1 MAVKLSPAD
10 MSDFKRRLLER
21 EQQLVCEMQAGR
33 QRASAEPFTQ
43 IAGEAAD
50 VGDASVA
57 DTATD
62 SVSAER
68 ERDSDEL
75 REVRAALERLDAGT
89 YGLCMRCGKPIDP
102 ERLRALPAARYDL
115 QHELE
120 RERRQGSATP
130 PTL

>member
-1 MAVKLSPAD
+1 MGRSLSPAEAAG
-10 MSDFKRRLLER
+10 FR
-21 EQQLVCEMQAGR
+21 QQLLDRERQLVAEMQAAR
-33 QRASAEPFTQ
+33 KRADAEPFGR

-57 DTATD
+57 DTTTD
-62 SVSAER
+62 TVSAER

-89 YGLCMRCGKPIDP
+89 YGLCLQCGKPIDP
-102 ERLRALPAARYDL
+102 ERLKAIPTARYDL
-115 QHELE
+115 QHEKE
-120 RERRQGSATP
+120 RERREGSPTP